1 MNKLVRIH
9 TGPPPGADDLLEMI
23 EELLLRART
32 GLVLGLALV
41 EHRHGDEVAIE
52 YTGPN
57 SYHHLNS
64 GAARLAHA
72 LASKQQGE

>member
-1 MNKLVRIH
+1 MRIDSA
-9 TGPPPGADDLLEMI
+9 PADLIDMI
-23 EELLLRART
+23 EGLLLRART

-52 YTGPN
+52 YVGPH

-72 LASKQQGE
+72 LASAQHKGE